1 MKGCYRK
8 SMMVSPLISII
19 VPVYNV
25 EKYIR
30 RCVDSLI
37 NQTYRNLEIILVDDG
52 SPDNSGAI
60 CDEYAKLDSRIKV
73 IHKENGGVSSA
84 RNVGLDNASGEYIG
98 FIDADDYIDLQM
110 YEVLCNNMVN
120 NGVQISMGIYA
131 LENGK
136 GEFIP
141 HYRVSLTEV
150 LDKAQTI
157 AEMLKQV
164 KYTCSL
170 CDKLFSS
177 KLIGDIRFDETI
189 SHNEDLLF
197 VYQLMKNSE
206 KAVYTSKPMYYYCN
220 NEQSASRVSF
230 SDKNT
235 TMLKAQTMV
244 LEDIKENIPE
254 IYDVALTEYVKTV
267 IFNLDSIARSGY
279 QNKEYIEKLRKIV
292 KDNLKF
298 FLKSYVAKGY
308 KMRAV
313 LISLGFGLYKKFV

>member
-1 MKGCYRK
+1 MENK
-8 SMMVSPLISII
+8 PLISII

-37 NQTYRNLEIILVDDG
+37 NQTYNNLEIILVDDG

-60 CDEYAKLDSRIKV
+60 CDEYAEMDRRVKV

-84 RNVGLDNASGEYIG
+84 RNVGLDNVHGKYVG
-98 FIDADDYIDLQM
+98 FVDADDYIDLHM
-110 YEVLCNNMVN
+110 YEVLYDNLVN
-120 NGVQISMGIYA
+120 NDADISMGIYA
-131 LENGK
+131 MENSA

-141 HYRVSLTEV
+141 HYNHDV
-150 LDKAQTI
+150 LDVFDKAQTI
-157 AEMLKQV
+157 SEMLRQV

-170 CDKLFSS
+170 CDKIFSV
-177 KLIGDIRFDETI
+177 KLIGNLRFDETV

-197 VYQLMKNSE
+197 AYQLMKESNR
-206 KAVYTSKPMYYYCN
+206 AVYMSSPMYYYCN
-220 NEQSASRVSF
+220 NEQSASRVVF

-235 TMLKAQTMV
+235 TMLKAQTIV
-244 LEDIKENIPE
+244 LEDIKENLSE

-267 IFNLDSIARSGY
+267 IFNLNTIAKSGY

-308 KMRAV
+308 KIYAV
-313 LISLGFGLYKKFV
+313 LIAISFNLYKSAVCKNSR

>member
-1 MKGCYRK
+1 MEKK
-8 SMMVSPLISII
+8 PLISII

-37 NQTYRNLEIILVDDG
+37 NQTYKNLEIILIDDG

-60 CDEYAKLDSRIKV
+60 CDEYAERDNRIKV

-84 RNVGLDNASGEYIG
+84 RNVGLDNTSGEYIG
-98 FIDADDYIDLQM
+98 FIDADDYIDFQM
-110 YEVLCNNMVN
+110 YEVLYNNLTDN
-120 NGVQISMGIYA
+120 EADISMCVYA
-131 LENGK
+131 LENSS

-141 HYRVSLTEV
+141 HYSSEITEAF
-150 LDKAQTI
+150 DREQAI
-157 AEMLKQV
+157 SEMLKQV

-170 CDKLFSS
+170 WDKLFSAR
-177 KLIGDIRFDETI
+177 LIESVRFDEEI

-197 VYQLMKNSE
+197 VYQLMKKSD
-206 KAVYTSKPMYYYCN
+206 KAVYTSRPMYYYCK
-220 NEQSASRVSF
+220 NEQSASRVKF

-244 LEDIKENIPE
+244 LEDIRENVPE
-254 IYDVALTEYVKTV
+254 IYDVALTEYVKTA
-267 IFNLDSIARSGY
+267 IFNLTAIVKSNY
-279 QNKEYIEKLRKIV
+279 QNKEYIEKLREIV
-292 KDNLKF
+292 KDNLRF

-308 KMRAV
+308 KLYAI
-313 LISLGFGLYKKFV
+313 LISINFGLYKKLV

>member
-1 MKGCYRK
+1 MDNK
-8 SMMVSPLISII
+8 PLISII

-25 EKYIR
+25 ENYIR

-37 NQTYRNLEIILVDDG
+37 NQTYKNLEIILVDDG

-60 CDEYAKLDSRIKV
+60 CDEYAQRDSRVKV

-84 RNVGLDNASGEYIG
+84 RNIGLENARGEYIG
-98 FIDADDYIDLQM
+98 FIDSDDYVDAQM
-110 YEVLCNNMVN
+110 YEVLYTSLSDNDAD
-120 NGVQISMGIYA
+120 IAMGIYA
-131 LENGK
+131 LENSD

-141 HYRVSLTEV
+141 HYVGENPEV
-150 LDKAQTI
+150 FDRAQTI
-157 AEMLKQV
+157 AQMLKQV

-170 CDKLFSS
+170 WDKLFCA
-177 KLIGDIRFDETI
+177 KLIGDTRFDETI

-197 VYQLMKNSE
+197 VYQLMKNSN
-206 KAVYTSKPMYYYCN
+206 KAVYTPKPMYYYCN

-235 TMLKAQTMV
+235 TMLKAQTLV
-244 LEDIKENIPE
+244 LEDIKENVAE
-254 IYDVALTEYVKTV
+254 IYDVALTEYVKTA
-267 IFNLDSIARSGY
+267 IFNLTAIAKSGY
-279 QNKEYIEKLRKIV
+279 CNKEYTEKLRKIV

-308 KMRAV
+308 KAYAII
-313 LISLGFGLYKKFV
+313 ISISFNLYKKIV